1 MIRSRNA
8 DPGSACR
15 VGRLPR
21 YRSYPGIR
29 WQLVELQAGAEL
41 IRSTIHNTAWMMG
54 EFGKT
59 EVTAK
64 VAMVDLR
71 RRRVVCR
78 TADPAIRIH
87 GDVGCARRKQFE
99 HIYRHHRR
107 YHRGHRRAATAPYA
121 ARMFDFRC
129 ADPERRGTEAH
140 RPQGADGGGGS
151 QPRKASSPSLVRRT
165 IRSASPGV
173 RLTLV
178 GQ

>member
-71 RRRVVCR
+71 RRRVVCCQV
-78 TADPAIRIH
+78 PS
-87 GDVGCARRKQFE
+87 GVARLILGELRLAM
-99 HIYRHHRR
+99 
-107 YHRGHRRAATAPYA
+107 RGLCCHV
-121 ARMFDFRC
+121 
-129 ADPERRGTEAH
+129 
-140 RPQGADGGGGS
+140 
-151 QPRKASSPSLVRRT
+151 SLFPV
-165 IRSASPGV
+165 
-173 RLTLV
+173 
-178 GQ
+178 